1 MPGEVVNIPGG
12 GGIVGREGMG
22 WGSGGRGMGGGEGG
36 EVHGGRINFKESQ
49 KAERSHINPN

>member
-1 MPGEVVNIPGG
+1 
-12 GGIVGREGMG
+12 MG